1 MFRRRS
7 VLLSLFLLLV
17 LLISSGASVAAPLS
31 DRPVHSFK
39 VADPRARFASLARAG
54 AENFMTLAGGSADSP
69 LGNVAVRE
77 RFRLYSEYEAVF
89 FPTAAG
95 SATF

>member
-39 VADPRARFASLARAG
+39 VADPRAGFASLARAG